1 LKIESLNKYAISL
14 IVFTILILP
23 NLSAFAEKNYHLE
36 IDENS
41 FDIKYDFDGD
51 VITMDIDKES
61 TSLLIGTDN
70 VKDSNFQI
78 TLPDKLIHADNNA
91 FVVLINGYE
100 TEYKVTHD
108 VDSALTFFVPDFTE
122 EIEIIGTHVVPEFP
136 LGAILVSGS
145 IFGIII
151 AIQKSKKFNLGNNL
165 S

>member
-1 LKIESLNKYAISL
+1 LKIESINKYAISS
-14 IVFTILILP
+14 IIFTILILP
-23 NLSAFAEKNYHLE
+23 NLSAFAENYHLE
-36 IDENS
+36 VDGNS

-51 VITMDIDKES
+51 IIAMDIDKES

-78 TLPDKLIHADNNA
+78 TLPDELIHADNNA

-100 TEYKVTHD
+100 TEYKVTHG

-136 LGAILVSGS
+136 LGAILVFGS
-145 IFGIII
+145 IFGIIV